1 MKILVTGGAGFIG
14 SKFAIHAISLGHEV
28 TILDALTYAG
38 LVENLDT
45 RARFFYGSVCD
56 VRLVDQLVAG
66 ADWVVHFAAETHVAR
81 SIVNNRVFFETDVIG
96 TQTVAQAVVDH
107 ADTVKK
113 FLHFS
118 TSEVYG
124 TAAMP
129 AMNEEHPLNP
139 MSPYAAAKAG
149 ADRLVYSYFKTYG
162 IPAVIA
168 RSFNVY
174 GPRQHPEKVIPRFI
188 ASALLGRP
196 LTIHGDGSAIRD
208 FVHVE
213 DVRRA
218 VMLLLEQ
225 GEIGEVYNIGTGEGR
240 SVKQIA
246 QDVIRIMKPMCG
258 AVTVADRPG
267 QVDCH
272 VCDWRKIS
280 RLGWHPKAQWDA
292 GLKGTIAWYHD
303 NPHWMRQLPMALADG
318 HVQQEA
324 VAAQ

>member
-1 MKILVTGGAGFIG
+1 VRILVTGGAGFIG
-14 SKFAIHAISLGHEV
+14 SKFVIHALAQGHDV
-28 TILDALTYAG
+28 TVLDALTYAG
-38 LVENLDT
+38 LVENLDS

-96 TQTVAQAVVDH
+96 TQTIAQAVVDH

-124 TAAMP
+124 TAMLP
-129 AMNEEHPLNP
+129 SMCEDHPLNP

-162 IPAVIA
+162 IPVVIA

-188 ASALLGRP
+188 CSALMGLP

-218 VMLLLEQ
+218 VMTLLEH
-225 GEIGEVYNIGTGEGR
+225 GEVGEVYNIGTGEGR

-246 QDVIRIMKPMCG
+246 QDVIRLMEPRAG
-258 AVTVADRPG
+258 AITVADRPG

-280 RLGWHPKAQWDA
+280 RLGWHPQTQWHA
-292 GLKGTIAWYHD
+292 GLKGTIEWYQQ
-303 NPHWMRQLPMALADG
+303 NPHWTRQMSMAMTDG
-318 HVQQEA
+318 HAIAEP